1 MLLAD
6 TDIVSLG
13 SQTATWDAEERD
25 FLARRLETVQ
35 TAASSASGQPD
46 ELGAE
51 RANEEPPRMRTRRSV
66 LQDAE
71 RHASRQR
78 EVWQKQLEAKQA
90 EAAVRPRQLAK
101 LEGPTPE
108 RAGVR
113 SSPEDREVC
122 ARLGLAYAD
131 SRLFFVEGGSVQRRC
146 SPPSALNSS
155 PGSAATPQSGLRV
168 PRPASTPRPRSASSR
183 TATVSTSQGGQ
194 ASTPKPWR

>member
-35 TAASSASGQPD
+35 TAASSTSGQPD

-51 RANEEPPRMRTRRSV
+51 RDSEELLRKPTRRSV

-90 EAAVRPRQLAK
+90 EATVRPRQLAK

-146 SPPSALNSS
+146 SPPSALSS
-155 PGSAATPQSGLRV
+155 YGSAATPQSGLRV

-183 TATVSTSQGGQ
+183 TATVSALPDGQ